1 MFYKKAFTMIELIM
15 IIVVVGILSV
25 IIIPRID
32 RNTLLEATN
41 QIVSHI
47 RYTQHLAMMDNKYN
61 PKDPNWYKK
70 RWMIEFTANSHSINN
85 NDCQGNCLAY
95 QIYSDTTT
103 SGNLNSSNEVA
114 KDPNN
119 PNRYLSAGWSGMSN
133 PDKAKRNPNLNIE
146 KKYGIKEISFS
157 KNCGGGTKNNNRNK
171 SISFDEVGRP
181 MQKVATTGNYNTI
194 TYEESMQRYLNDN
207 CTITLSDGTDKRA
220 IITVHAETGYVTY
233 KIE

>member
-1 MFYKKAFTMIELIM
+1 MYTCYKKAFTMIELIM
-15 IIVVVGILSV
+15 VIVVVGILATA
-25 IIIPRID
+25 IIPRID
-32 RNTLLEATN
+32 RNTLLEGTN

-61 PKDPNWYKK
+61 PNDSNWFKK
-70 RWMIEFTANSHSINN
+70 RWMIEFTANAHSINN

-95 QIYSDTTT
+95 QIYSDTTV
-103 SGNLNSSNEVA
+103 SGNLNSSSEVA

-146 KKYGIKEISFS
+146 KKYGINEVLFS
-157 KNCGGGTKNNNRNK
+157 GSCGGRNQA
-171 SISFDEVGRP
+171 IAFDEIGRP
-181 MQKVATTGNYNTI
+181 MKKVATTGNYKNI
-194 TYEESMQRYLNDN
+194 TYEESMKRYITQD
-207 CTITLSDGTDKRA
+207 CIITLSDGSAKRA
-220 IITVHAETGYVTY
+220 VITIRPETGYVTY

>member
-103 SGNLNSSNEVA
+103 SGNLNSPNEVA

-146 KKYGIKEISFS
+146 KKYGIKEINFS
-157 KNCGGGTKNNNRNK
+157 QSCGGGTKNNNKNK
-171 SISFDEVGRP
+171 SISFDETGRP
-181 MQKVATTGNYNTI
+181 MQKVATTGNYDKI
-194 TYEESMQRYLNDN
+194 TYEESVQRYLNDN
-207 CTITLSDGTDKRA
+207 CTITLIDDTDKRA
-220 IITVHAETGYVTY
+220 IITIYAETGYVTY